1 MTQPSPP
8 VSSLSDTRN
17 KKTGIAE
24 TSQTSVVSPNDQ
36 PGGQATR
43 NAGAAS
49 SVPPAMKSPEDNNK
63 TYKEEA
69 DTQELPR
76 DQSKAQLAGNKTQG
90 DDAAPTTR
98 IGKRRDEDSLANASG
113 SYTGQGRTNDTP
125 PKMQIQFDQNKP
137 QPSKDGGKQT
147 KETSL
152 LTSKEVLPSPPEKS
166 KQEQQLRGDRSDISL
181 QDNVKQGSGAPT
193 LGSGTVQQNKN
204 LSTNADKNYEK
215 TSEVNSEAI
224 IPSDTQQVRNS
235 RSDSKPDSS
244 SKPTK
249 FEGNLGNHPDSE
261 RPPP

>member
-1 MTQPSPP
+1 LTQPSPP

-63 TYKEEA
+63 AYKEEPA
-69 DTQELPR
+69 TQELPR
-76 DQSKAQLAGNKTQG
+76 DQSKVQLAGNKTQG
-90 DDAAPTTR
+90 DDAAPITR
-98 IGKRRDEDSLANASG
+98 IGKHKDEDSLANASG
-113 SYTGQGRTNDTP
+113 SYTGKAQGRTNDTP

-166 KQEQQLRGDRSDISL
+166 KQEQQLQGDRYDISL
-181 QDNVKQGSGAPT
+181 QDNVKQGSEAPT
-193 LGSGTVQQNKN
+193 LQ
-204 LSTNADKNYEK
+204 NYEK

>member
-125 PKMQIQFDQNKP
+125 PMMHIQSDQNKP

-166 KQEQQLRGDRSDISL
+166 KQEQQLQGDRYDISL
-181 QDNVKQGSGAPT
+181 QDNVKQGSEAPT
-193 LGSGTVQQNKN
+193 LQ
-204 LSTNADKNYEK
+204 NYEK
-215 TSEVNSEAI
+215 TSEVNSEEI

-235 RSDSKPDSS
+235 ISDSKPDSS

>member
-17 KKTGIAE
+17 KKTGSAE
-24 TSQTSVVSPNDQ
+24 ASQTSVVSPNDQ

-49 SVPPAMKSPEDNNK
+49 SVPPPVKSPEDNNK
-63 TYKEEA
+63 AYKEEPA
-69 DTQELPR
+69 TQELPR
-76 DQSKAQLAGNKTQG
+76 DQSKVQLAGNKTQG
-90 DDAAPTTR
+90 DDAAPITR
-98 IGKRRDEDSLANASG
+98 IGKHKDEDSLANASG

-125 PKMQIQFDQNKP
+125 PMMHIQSDQNKP

-152 LTSKEVLPSPPEKS
+152 LASKEVLPSPPEKS
-166 KQEQQLRGDRSDISL
+166 KQEQQLQGDRYDISL
-181 QDNVKQGSGAPT
+181 QDNVKQGSEAPT
-193 LGSGTVQQNKN
+193 LQ
-204 LSTNADKNYEK
+204 NYEK
-215 TSEVNSEAI
+215 TSEVNSEEI

-235 RSDSKPDSS
+235 ISDSKPDSS